1 MSTYKIYERAR
12 DLLVNP
18 RGTWKVIRAESVTI
32 KELFINYATPL
43 ALIPAVAN
51 LIGMTIV
58 GIRMPLG
65 DLVRAPFLPS
75 LVGGIVGYILNLLGV
90 LVGGWVV
97 FKLAPLFESKTDF
110 TTAVKLV
117 LYSVTPIWLV
127 GIFSVM
133 PGLSVL
139 AILGLYAIYLLA
151 VGMPIVLLTPGNKVF
166 LFLLSTIVIGLLI
179 NIVLTM
185 VIVGS
190 IYGPMYMRMMAL

>member
-1 MSTYKIYERAR
+1 
-12 DLLVNP
+12 
-18 RGTWKVIRAESVTI
+18 
-32 KELFINYATPL
+32 
-43 ALIPAVAN
+43 
-51 LIGMTIV
+51 
-58 GIRMPLG
+58 MPLG